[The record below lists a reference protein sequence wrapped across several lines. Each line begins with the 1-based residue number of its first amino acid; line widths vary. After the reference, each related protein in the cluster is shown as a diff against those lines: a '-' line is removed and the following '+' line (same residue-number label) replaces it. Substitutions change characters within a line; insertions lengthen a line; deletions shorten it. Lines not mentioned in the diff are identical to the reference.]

1 MEHQRPRYP
10 LTEAFKLLG
19 MSRAKGYL
27 RVRDGQLSVVRDGGT
42 PYVTAEEV
50 DRYARTAQPAVDYRT
65 AKARRTG

>member
-27 RVRDGQLSVVRDGGT
+27 RVRDGGT